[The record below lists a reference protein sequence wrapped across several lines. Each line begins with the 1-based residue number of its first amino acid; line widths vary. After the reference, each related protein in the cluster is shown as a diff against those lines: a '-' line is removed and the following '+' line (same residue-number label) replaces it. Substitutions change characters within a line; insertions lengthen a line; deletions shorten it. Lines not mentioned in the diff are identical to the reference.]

1 MSAAISASGMR
12 RQRGTG
18 IGLQFEDIARVG
30 AGVVAL
36 PPGLEQQHY
45 CTIAGHHHYHQGWS
59 SSTTVLI
66 DVRKQAALYLFGSD
80 VGENLPK
87 TRRLPLKLFIFSP
100 LLNIP
105 TSLHS
110 RDLNHSSPHTNVKWQ
125 IKTHSSGSEETQNL
139 S

>member
-18 IGLQFEDIARVG
+18 IGLQFEDIARVA
-30 AGVVAL
+30 AGVV
-36 PPGLEQQHY
+36 QQHY
-45 CTIAGHHHYHQGWS
+45 CTIARHHQGWS

-87 TRRLPLKLFIFSP
+87 TRRLLLKLFIFSP

-110 RDLNHSSPHTNVKWQ
+110 RDLNHSSPHKRQVANKDSQ
-125 IKTHSSGSEETQNL
+125 FRF
-139 S
+139 

>member
-30 AGVVAL
+30 AG
-36 PPGLEQQHY
+36 
-45 CTIAGHHHYHQGWS
+45 HHHYHQGWRR
-59 SSTTVLI
+59 STVVLI

-87 TRRLPLKLFIFSP
+87 TQRLLLKLFIFSP

-110 RDLNHSSPHTNVKWQ
+110 RDLNHSSPHKRQVANKDSQ
-125 IKTHSSGSEETQNL
+125 L
-139 S
+139 RF